1 MHNTYYLMSDVCY
14 FMNNNEESG
23 YSYKGKKKTAD
34 PCLTPCTKQLQKGW
48 RPGGEGRTQRGR
60 TASNKG
66 WGVNDCVKI
75 TSFSGRNTIDNMKYH
90 YLTLNY

>member
-23 YSYKGKKKTAD
+23 YSHQGKKKTTD

-48 RPGGEGRTQRGR
+48 RPGGRTQREDWKHSLQQG
-60 TASNKG
+60 TQMTVSKEHL
-66 WGVNDCVKI
+66 
-75 TSFSGRNTIDNMKYH
+75 SFRSKY
-90 YLTLNY
+90 Y